1 MAVMDAYQLRPRVN
15 NARTRKQWKGS
26 LRRTY
31 QERFIQNELPCRK
44 RGRRILKSHADE
56 LNLIVHE
63 NTSGEYEGIRQKH
76 PAAIRDSV
84 LIIGRREVSKSK
96 TTESG
101 SDLRL
106 DEKINQL
113 RGTGEGGDGRGS
125 QSSISSVTRRTLVL
139 GILFW
144 GTLSLS
150 GIRTPPI
157 HVPRAVPRMPLSDT
171 VSSVHVLPFI
181 RFKTTLI
188 PAALNT
194 NPWTNSSTQRIW
206 LVASGTLSIAGKL
219 LLCIPSGGS
228 DDTSAYDDPGGFACT
243 ERGSV
248 QARLLP
254 PVITSRLKLGGSSVI
269 IDHRS
274 TWARRILRYPH
285 AWDALCCVLAPA
297 FAFAFAFIRMRFHK

>member
-1 MAVMDAYQLRPRVN
+1 M
-15 NARTRKQWKGS
+15 RKSTSFVG
-26 LRRTY
+26 
-31 QERFIQNELPCRK
+31 QEK
-44 RGRRILKSHADE
+44 
-56 LNLIVHE
+56 
-63 NTSGEYEGIRQKH
+63 
-76 PAAIRDSV
+76 AATDV
-84 LIIGRREVSKSK
+84 EA
-96 TTESG
+96 
-101 SDLRL
+101 
-106 DEKINQL
+106 
-113 RGTGEGGDGRGS
+113 
-125 QSSISSVTRRTLVL
+125 SVTRRTLVL

-150 GIRTPPI
+150 GIRTSPI

-254 PVITSRLKLGGSSVI
+254 PVITSRLKLGEFCVIHMRGSCVSCEMRL
-269 IDHRS
+269 RS
-274 TWARRILRYPH
+274 H
-285 AWDALCCVLAPA
+285 V
-297 FAFAFAFIRMRFHK
+297 